1 MSESIKNLFA
11 GIAAS
16 LVTIAVI
23 VGFVL
28 LCVLGVKGCNNFNR
42 SQARKDAENHVAIT
56 HIEIAKADEEAQI
69 NHAQIKAQEAEA
81 QKRVV
86 EAKGIAAAQDIIQK
100 TLTPEYIQFEA
111 IKAQERIATSGS
123 NNTVIY
129 VPSGT
134 NGTPI
139 ITANAAKGK

>member
-1 MSESIKNLFA
+1 MQPSEYNYKKIA
-11 GIAAS
+11 IYGILSAVM
-16 LVTIAVI
+16 LVI
-23 VGFVL
+23 VIFFTSV
-28 LCVLGVKGCNNFNR
+28 GCKAYDR
-42 SQARKDAENHVAIT
+42 YQTRADAKNHVQVT
-56 HIEIAKADEEAQI
+56 HIEIQKADEEAQI

-81 QKRVV
+81 QKRIV

-134 NGTPI
+134 NGTPL

>member
-1 MSESIKNLFA
+1 MSEDVKD
-11 GIAAS
+11 GIAVTVVV
-16 LVTIAVI
+16 LVVIAVI
-23 VGFVL
+23 IAGIF
-28 LCVLGVKGCNNFNR
+28 GIITFAKAYGR
-42 SQARKDAENHVAIT
+42 SQARADAKNRVQIT
-56 HIEIAKADEEAQI
+56 HIEIQKADEEAQI

-81 QKRVV
+81 QKRIV
-86 EAKGIAAAQDIIQK
+86 EAHGIAAAQDIIQK

-134 NGTPI
+134 NGTPL

>member
-1 MSESIKNLFA
+1 MSNTAKDWLA
-11 GIAAS
+11 GLGISA
-16 LVTIAVI
+16 
-23 VGFVL
+23 GFVAL
-28 LCVLGVKGCNNFNR
+28 LVGTALLVVLGVKGCNNFNR
-42 SQARKDAENHVAIT
+42 GQARAEARNHVQIT
-56 HIEIAKADEEAQI
+56 HIEIQKADEEAQI

-81 QKRVV
+81 EKRIV
-86 EAKGIAAAQDIIQK
+86 EAKGIATAQNIIQK

-134 NGTPI
+134 NGTPL

>member
-1 MSESIKNLFA
+1 METMSAPKIIIYSAISIVL
-11 GIAAS
+11 
-16 LVTIAVI
+16 IAVAI
-23 VGFVL
+23 FG
-28 LCVLGVKGCNNFNR
+28 GVTGCKAYGR
-42 SQARKDAENHVAIT
+42 SQARADARNRVQIT
-56 HIEIAKADEEAQI
+56 HIEIQNADEEAQI

-86 EAKGIAAAQDIIQK
+86 EAKGIAMAQDIIQK

-134 NGTPI
+134 NGTPL

>member
-1 MSESIKNLFA
+1 MSIKQIVGRCVVAVVVVCVVIGLIL
-11 GIAAS
+11 G
-16 LVTIAVI
+16 LVTGLKAY
-23 VGFVL
+23 G
-28 LCVLGVKGCNNFNR
+28 R
-42 SQARKDAENHVAIT
+42 SQARADAHNKVSIT
-56 HIEIAKADEEAQI
+56 HIEIQKADEEAQI

-81 QKRVV
+81 EKRIV
-86 EAKGIAAAQDIIQK
+86 EARGIATSQDIIQK

-111 IKAQERIATSGS
+111 IKAQERIATSGA

-134 NGTPI
+134 NGTPL